1 MAEDLMNTQT
11 GGPGETI
18 QLQPEVQTTPEQ
30 FDVKIN
36 PPVDSEPVSTETPA
50 EVATVPTQE
59 ESKILPTQTPI
70 IEEQQPIMEG
80 EPVEPPV
87 TREGMAEV
95 SLSDDSDTRS
105 AVQDLGIPTEAPTM
119 PSQVEEPAELD
130 LSGYTIDGVEQSS
143 NIIPVEEEEVEVA
156 PTFETIDLSKFTID
170 GVEQA
175 VDPEIKKQEKTIKK
189 EYSNTRVTVD
199 EQGKVKVQPKP
210 KPPVKEVD
218 GELYTYSKRPGVMYK
233 RKGENDWYIDTKG
246 NGNFVKITK
255 NAASRIAELERNA
268 VKVGAKKE
276 EKKQPLTEATKIIQ
290 ARFGD
295 VKDFTATEMLTSGG
309 DPFIT
314 KGLNFKELTKS
325 SEPTKSDMY
334 TNSGQINFNY
344 DPNYAKASKE
354 QRALLDMKESKPE
367 GTYRFPGSD
376 ALYQKK
382 GTAWFKDSS
391 GTGKNYKPL
400 SKGDVAKRE
409 AALEEKAIPVS
420 EYTVAF
426 NVAANIAQTKKFKP
440 EIKPVDVNAVQEIQ
454 EKYTFDEAKNFADK
468 DLMQMFAKNNTFS
481 GKQLTDMLEIQK
493 QAKQIIGDGNYDPIK
508 GKAIEGLMTD
518 LNEYYDQAKSINET
532 INSAYSKD
540 MSLDRYSLEEKRKE
554 YQNILD
560 VSGSTNDFQD
570 YAKQTF
576 ESTLKIADFIQDA
589 IDDGKMLYD
598 RENGGYKF
606 STNIT
611 STEREYLEKKLG
623 SYVSEYKKNLGT
635 RFESIN
641 DEITDLK
648 GTMRENLVKISS
660 VKEKMS
666 KLNSDSPEYKE
677 LSKELWSLTSE
688 NKQIDKDISNKQS
701 LKSTVFHTE
710 PKKLAASLK
719 PTGSAQVIFNAL
731 PENLS
736 SKQKFDLF
744 YKQLLEKNNRLE
756 KENNIN
762 GNNLAGKLSQYG
774 RELLDWGGYFSLS
787 DSEKEWLNNKSML
800 NQLSPLYF
808 NNDFGITE
816 TSGGFYDSFINGFGQ
831 LLAPKASRAQGYFNQ
846 SEAASTIMNTL
857 AEQGFNKDDIVDDNY
872 LKALKDKSNV
882 DFWSREQF
890 GGMTGTTFG
899 IIAPLIATKK
909 IPAGSLRLLGRIE
922 NLVTKTKNA
931 ENIALFMTRAENV
944 FDSTLKATKYG
955 KYLVN
960 PIKTGLEFEATGRI
974 FGSTQD
980 EMYFLSG
987 FTGGIASEAFA
998 GVVSKLPTNKV
1009 YDYMKSMFG
1018 GQTDRAVNVIKKIGE
1033 LNTRGLVETAE
1044 EFGNELSNIYTDELR
1059 TKGFF
1064 DEVKSQF
1071 GDLDKVQEFVIS
1083 TFIMGAAFGL
1093 VDSDKKRAAYE
1104 SLSPEKKSQVDEV
1117 LNSVKNDMESAEDKV
1132 DEYIDE
1138 QTEEIDRKQ
1147 QFEKE
1152 PQKEVKTDDLGEI
1165 QFDAENVQE
1174 TSEGR
1179 PSVVAESKEEPAS
1192 FTEPI
1197 DLTKLEEDA
1206 TKDQTGIPSEE
1217 RKGEESIET
1226 KPVAEAGKEEI
1237 SPSGVVQEKQEV
1249 TPKVYV
1255 SGITDAGYESITDEE
1270 GPGDI
1275 RQEISYQTGENK
1287 GTEIIK
1293 GNDGK
1298 TYATAWSIRG
1308 GDNKRIRDV
1317 ARRLGWISASVE
1329 IKEGATQEE
1338 IDNAKKLA
1346 EQKLNAILPS
1356 VTEGKLVP
1364 ASTKEALSKSEAVTP
1379 VTETTTPVT
1388 TEVKTETPVSESE
1401 KSDIE
1406 NIEYKNNTFSA
1417 VYSPTN
1423 ESRIFGSYTEAS
1435 QWIENKY
1442 KTKTEEPS
1450 SDIKT
1455 FGDRIINGKDIKSD
1469 ADKKFYEENKEAIDT
1484 YVEENKQTRVTE
1496 VAPATTTMF
1505 SEASDINKI
1514 KNKEERLAAETAY
1527 QEKHG
1532 VPYKKVSKIDT
1543 NFANIV
1549 KGLQKN
1555 NLIEKEC

>member
-11 GGPGETI
+11 GGTGETI

-59 ESKILPTQTPI
+59 ESKILPTQTPV
-70 IEEQQPIMEG
+70 IEEPASITEG
-80 EPVEPPV
+80 EPIKPPV
-87 TREGMAEV
+87 TREEMTEV

-105 AVQDLGIPTEAPTM
+105 AIQDLGIPTEAPTM
-119 PSQVEEPAELD
+119 PSQVEAPAELD

-143 NIIPVEEEEVEVA
+143 NIIPTEVEEVEEIQTS
-156 PTFETIDLSKFTID
+156 PNFESVDLSNFTID

-175 VDPEIKKQEKTIKK
+175 ADPEVKKQK
-189 EYSNTRVTVD
+189 EVVKNQYTNTRVDID
-199 EQGKVKVQPKP
+199 EQGKVKVKP
-210 KPPVKEVD
+210 KQPPKDKVD

-255 NAASRIAELERNA
+255 NAESRIAELEKNA

-276 EKKQPLTEATKIIQ
+276 QKKQPLTEATKIIQ

-309 DPFIT
+309 DPFVT

-354 QRALLDMKESKPE
+354 QKALLDMKESKPE

-376 ALYQKK
+376 ALYEKR

-409 AALEEKAIPVS
+409 AALEAKAVPVS

-426 NVAANIAQTKKFKP
+426 NVAANIAKTQKLKP

-468 DLMQMFAKNNTFS
+468 DLVQMFAKNQTFS

-540 MSLDRYSLEEKRKE
+540 MSLDRYSLEEKRKD

-623 SYVSEYKKNLGT
+623 SYVSDYKKNLGT

-648 GTMRENLVKISS
+648 GTMRDNLVKISS
-660 VKEKMS
+660 LKDKMS

-688 NKQIDKDISNKQS
+688 NKQMSKDIDNKQS

-710 PKKLAASLK
+710 PKKLVASLK

-744 YKQLLEKNNRLE
+744 YKQLIDKNNRLE

-762 GNNLAGKLSQYG
+762 GNSLSGKLSQYG
-774 RELLDWGGYFSLS
+774 RELLDWGGYISLS
-787 DSEKEWLNNKSML
+787 NEEKEWLDNKSML

-816 TSGGFYDSFINGFGQ
+816 SSGGFYDSFVNSFGQ
-831 LLAPKASRAQGYFNQ
+831 LLAPKASKAAGYINQ
-846 SEAASTIMNTL
+846 SEAANTIMNTL
-857 AEQGFNKDDIVDDNY
+857 SEQGFGKDDIVDDNY

-890 GGMTGTTFG
+890 GGMIGTTAG
-899 IIAPLIATKK
+899 IIAPLIVTKK
-909 IPAGSLRLLGRIE
+909 IPASSLRMLGRVE

-931 ENIALFMTRAENV
+931 ENLALFMTRAENV

-955 KYLVN
+955 KYLAN
-960 PIKTGLEFEATGRI
+960 PIKTGLEYEATGRI

-998 GVVSKLPTNKV
+998 GVISKLPTNKV
-1009 YDYMKSMFG
+1009 YGYMKSMFG

-1093 VDSDKKRAAYE
+1093 VDSDKKRAAYDA
-1104 SLSPEKKSQVDEV
+1104 LSPEKKAQVDEV
-1117 LNSVKNDMESAEDKV
+1117 LSSVKQDMESAEDNV
-1132 DEYIDE
+1132 DKYVDE
-1138 QTEEIDRKQ
+1138 QTEEVERKQ

-1165 QFDAENVQE
+1165 QFDSENVQE

-1179 PSVVAESKEEPAS
+1179 PSVVAESKEDPAS

-1206 TKDQTGIPSEE
+1206 TKDQAGIPGEE
-1217 RKGEESIET
+1217 RKGEE
-1226 KPVAEAGKEEI
+1226 PVQAE
-1237 SPSGVVQEKQEV
+1237 
-1249 TPKVYV
+1249 
-1255 SGITDAGYESITDEE
+1255 
-1270 GPGDI
+1270 
-1275 RQEISYQTGENK
+1275 
-1287 GTEIIK
+1287 
-1293 GNDGK
+1293 
-1298 TYATAWSIRG
+1298 
-1308 GDNKRIRDV
+1308 
-1317 ARRLGWISASVE
+1317 
-1329 IKEGATQEE
+1329 
-1338 IDNAKKLA
+1338 
-1346 EQKLNAILPS
+1346 
-1356 VTEGKLVP
+1356 
-1364 ASTKEALSKSEAVTP
+1364 P
-1379 VTETTTPVT
+1379 VTETSKEEVSPSGMVQEEQEPPQ
-1388 TEVKTETPVSESE
+1388 EVKTETPVSESE

-1406 NIEYKNNTFSA
+1406 NIEYKNNTFTA

-1423 ESRIFGSYTEAS
+1423 ESRIFSSYTES
-1435 QWIENKY
+1435 RQWIENKY
-1442 KTKTEEPS
+1442 KTKTEGPS
-1450 SDIKT
+1450 TEVKT
-1455 FGDRIINGKDIKSD
+1455 FADRIINGKEITSEKDT
-1469 ADKKFYEENKEAIDT
+1469 KFYEENKEQIDSYIKEQEKT
-1484 YVEENKQTRVTE
+1484 QVKVKQATPVT
-1496 VAPATTTMF
+1496 ATMF
-1505 SEASDINKI
+1505 TEASDINKI

-1532 VPYKKVSKIDT
+1532 VPHKKVSKIDT
-1543 NFANIV
+1543 NFASIV

>member
-143 NIIPVEEEEVEVA
+143 NIIPVEEEVETA
-156 PTFETIDLSKFTID
+156 PNFESIDLSKFTID

-233 RKGENDWYIDTKG
+233 RKGDNDWYIDTKG

-295 VKDFTATEMLTSGG
+295 IKDFTATEMLTSGG
-309 DPFIT
+309 DPIVT

-325 SEPTKSDMY
+325 NQPTKTDVY

-409 AALEEKAIPVS
+409 AALEAKAVPVS

-440 EIKPVDVNAVQEIQ
+440 EIKPVDVNSIQEIQ

-518 LNEYYDQAKSINET
+518 LNEYYDQAKAINEK

-540 MSLDRYSLEEKRKE
+540 MSLDRYNLEEKRKD
-554 YQNILD
+554 YMDLLD

-606 STNIT
+606 SNNLTA
-611 STEREYLEKKLG
+611 LEKKYLEAG
-623 SYVSEYKKNLGT
+623 LAKQIEEYNKVQESKFSSLNTDINNLKST
-635 RFESIN
+635 FR
-641 DEITDLK
+641 D
-648 GTMRENLVKISS
+648 NLVKISS
-660 VKEKMS
+660 IKDRMS
-666 KLNSDSPEYKE
+666 KMNSESEQYKE

-688 NKQIDKDISNKQS
+688 NKSIDKDIANKRS

-710 PKKLAASLK
+710 PKKLVASLK
-719 PTGSAQVIFNAL
+719 PTESAQVIFSAL

-744 YKQLLEKNNRLE
+744 YKQLIDKNNRLE
-756 KENNIN
+756 KENNID
-762 GNNLAGKLSQYG
+762 GKSLSGKLSQYG
-774 RELLDWGGYFSLS
+774 RELLDWGGYISLS
-787 DSEKEWLNNKSML
+787 KTEKEWLNNRAML

-808 NNDFGITE
+808 NNDFGFTE
-816 TSGGFYDSFINGFGQ
+816 SSGGFYNSFVNAFGQ
-831 LLAPKASRAQGYFNQ
+831 LLAPKSSKAAGYINQ
-846 SEAASTIMNTL
+846 SEAANTIMNTL
-857 AEQGFNKDDIVDDNY
+857 AEQGFSKDDIVDDNY

-890 GGMTGTTFG
+890 GGMLGTTFG
-899 IIAPLIATKK
+899 IIAPLVVTKK
-909 IPAGSLRLLGRIE
+909 IPASSLRLAGRVE

-931 ENIALFMTRAENV
+931 ENLALFMTRAENV

-1009 YDYMKSMFG
+1009 YGYMKSMFG

-1071 GDLDKVQEFVIS
+1071 GDLDRVQEFVIS

-1093 VDSDKKRAAYE
+1093 VDSEKKRAAYE
-1104 SLSPEKKSQVDEV
+1104 SLSPEKKAQVDEV

-1132 DEYIDE
+1132 DEYVNE

-1206 TKDQTGIPSEE
+1206 TKNQAGIPSEE
-1217 RKGEESIET
+1217 RKGEEPIET
-1226 KPVAEAGKEEI
+1226 QPVAETSQEEV
-1237 SPSGVVQEKQEV
+1237 SPSGVVQEEQEV
-1249 TPKVYV
+1249 
-1255 SGITDAGYESITDEE
+1255 S
-1270 GPGDI
+1270 
-1275 RQEISYQTGENK
+1275 
-1287 GTEIIK
+1287 
-1293 GNDGK
+1293 
-1298 TYATAWSIRG
+1298 
-1308 GDNKRIRDV
+1308 
-1317 ARRLGWISASVE
+1317 
-1329 IKEGATQEE
+1329 QEE
-1338 IDNAKKLA
+1338 IDDYKSSLINKLEQFKEDRNSEQYGWYVELMEKELKELNEDPNTFFAKRKIDDEIRNIQIQSDRERTDLSD
-1346 EQKLNAILPS
+1346 KVKSLMDNR
-1356 VTEGKLVP
+1356 
-1364 ASTKEALSKSEAVTP
+1364 EALSAQERKSIFFTKKKELKALDEEIDKSLKEMKSLNDKEFEEVSNLKKRKEELDKRKEAKLTTATP
-1379 VTETTTPVT
+1379 VATE
-1388 TEVKTETPVSESE
+1388 
-1401 KSDIE
+1401 
-1406 NIEYKNNTFSA
+1406 
-1417 VYSPTN
+1417 
-1423 ESRIFGSYTEAS
+1423 
-1435 QWIENKY
+1435 
-1442 KTKTEEPS
+1442 TKTEGPAP
-1450 SDIKT
+1450 DIKT

-1484 YVEENKQTRVTE
+1484 YVEENKQTKVTE
-1496 VAPATTTMF
+1496 AAPVTTTMF
-1505 SEASDINKI
+1505 TEASDINKI

>member
-1 MAEDLMNTQT
+1 
-11 GGPGETI
+11 
-18 QLQPEVQTTPEQ
+18 
-30 FDVKIN
+30 
-36 PPVDSEPVSTETPA
+36 
-50 EVATVPTQE
+50 
-59 ESKILPTQTPI
+59 
-70 IEEQQPIMEG
+70 
-80 EPVEPPV
+80 
-87 TREGMAEV
+87 
-95 SLSDDSDTRS
+95 
-105 AVQDLGIPTEAPTM
+105 M
-119 PSQVEEPAELD
+119 PSQVEAPAELD

-143 NIIPVEEEEVEVA
+143 NIIPTEVEEVEEIQTS
-156 PTFETIDLSKFTID
+156 PNFESVDLSNFTID

-175 VDPEIKKQEKTIKK
+175 ADPEVKRQK
-189 EYSNTRVTVD
+189 EVVKNQYANTRVDID
-199 EQGKVKVQPKP
+199 EQGKVKVKP
-210 KPPVKEVD
+210 KQPPKDKVD

-255 NAASRIAELERNA
+255 NAESRIAELEKNA

-276 EKKQPLTEATKIIQ
+276 QKKQPLTEATKIIQ

-309 DPFIT
+309 DPFVT

-354 QRALLDMKESKPE
+354 QKALLDMKESKPE

-376 ALYQKK
+376 ALYEKR

-409 AALEEKAIPVS
+409 AALEAKAVPVS

-426 NVAANIAQTKKFKP
+426 NVAANIAKTQKLKP

-468 DLMQMFAKNNTFS
+468 DLVQMFAKNQTFS

-540 MSLDRYSLEEKRKE
+540 MSLDRYNLEEKRKD

-623 SYVSEYKKNLGT
+623 SYVSDYKKNLGT

-648 GTMRENLVKISS
+648 GTMRDNLVKISS
-660 VKEKMS
+660 LKDKMS

-688 NKQIDKDISNKQS
+688 NKQMSKDIDNKQS

-710 PKKLAASLK
+710 PKKLVASLK

-744 YKQLLEKNNRLE
+744 YKQLIDKNNRLE

-762 GNNLAGKLSQYG
+762 GNSLAGKLSQYG
-774 RELLDWGGYFSLS
+774 RELLDWGGYISLS
-787 DSEKEWLNNKSML
+787 NEEKEWLDNKSML

-816 TSGGFYDSFINGFGQ
+816 SSGGFYDSFVNSFGQ
-831 LLAPKASRAQGYFNQ
+831 LLAPKASKAAGYINQ
-846 SEAASTIMNTL
+846 SEAANTIMNTL
-857 AEQGFNKDDIVDDNY
+857 SEQGFDKDDIVDDNY

-890 GGMTGTTFG
+890 GGMIGTTAG
-899 IIAPLIATKK
+899 IIAPLIVTKK
-909 IPAGSLRLLGRIE
+909 IPASSLRMLGRVE

-931 ENIALFMTRAENV
+931 ENLALFMTRAENV

-955 KYLVN
+955 KYLAN
-960 PIKTGLEFEATGRI
+960 PIKTGLEYEATGRI

-998 GVVSKLPTNKV
+998 GVISKLPTNKV
-1009 YDYMKSMFG
+1009 YGYMKSMFG

-1093 VDSDKKRAAYE
+1093 VDSDKKRAAYDA
-1104 SLSPEKKSQVDEV
+1104 LSPEKKAQVDEV
-1117 LNSVKNDMESAEDKV
+1117 LSSVKQDMESAEDNV
-1132 DEYIDE
+1132 DKYVDE
-1138 QTEEIDRKQ
+1138 QTEEVERKQ

-1179 PSVVAESKEEPAS
+1179 PSVVAESKEDPAS

-1206 TKDQTGIPSEE
+1206 TKDQAGIPGEE
-1217 RKGEESIET
+1217 RKGEEPVQAEPVTET
-1226 KPVAEAGKEEI
+1226 SQEEV
-1237 SPSGVVQEKQEV
+1237 SPSGVVQEEQKVSQKEIDDYKSSLTRKIEQLQGDERYSSNLEEYQNELNELNEDPDTFFAKRKIDDEIRNFQIQSDRTRTELSDKVKSLMDKRETLSAQE
-1249 TPKVYV
+1249 KK
-1255 SGITDAGYESITDEE
+1255 SIFFT
-1270 GPGDI
+1270 
-1275 RQEISYQTGENK
+1275 K
-1287 GTEIIK
+1287 K
-1293 GNDGK
+1293 
-1298 TYATAWSIRG
+1298 
-1308 GDNKRIRDV
+1308 
-1317 ARRLGWISASVE
+1317 
-1329 IKEGATQEE
+1329 KELKALDEE
-1338 IDNAKKLA
+1338 IDKSLK
-1346 EQKLNAILPS
+1346 EMKSLNDKEFEEVSNLRKRK
-1356 VTEGKLVP
+1356 EGLDKQ
-1364 ASTKEALSKSEAVTP
+1364 KEAKASAVTTP
-1379 VTETTTPVT
+1379 VATETTTPIT
-1388 TEVKTETPVSESE
+1388 TEVKTEGPS
-1401 KSDIE
+1401 
-1406 NIEYKNNTFSA
+1406 
-1417 VYSPTN
+1417 
-1423 ESRIFGSYTEAS
+1423 TEV
-1435 QWIENKY
+1435 
-1442 KTKTEEPS
+1442 
-1450 SDIKT
+1450 KT
-1455 FGDRIINGKDIKSD
+1455 FADRMINGKEITSEKDT
-1469 ADKKFYEENKEAIDT
+1469 KFYEENKEQIDSYIKEQEKT
-1484 YVEENKQTRVTE
+1484 QAKVKQATPVT
-1496 VAPATTTMF
+1496 ATMF
-1505 SEASDINKI
+1505 TEASDINKI

-1532 VPYKKVSKIDT
+1532 VPHKKVSKIDT
-1543 NFANIV
+1543 NFASIV

>member
-11 GGPGETI
+11 GGTGETI

-59 ESKILPTQTPI
+59 ESKILPTQTPV
-70 IEEQQPIMEG
+70 IEEPTSITEG
-80 EPVEPPV
+80 EPIKPPV
-87 TREGMAEV
+87 TREEMTEV

-105 AVQDLGIPTEAPTM
+105 AIQDLGIPTEAPTM
-119 PSQVEEPAELD
+119 PSQVEAPAELD

-143 NIIPVEEEEVEVA
+143 NIIPTEVEEVEEIQTS
-156 PTFETIDLSKFTID
+156 PNFESVDLSNFTID

-175 VDPEIKKQEKTIKK
+175 ADPEVKRQK
-189 EYSNTRVTVD
+189 EVVKNQYANTRVDID
-199 EQGKVKVQPKP
+199 EQGKVKVKP
-210 KPPVKEVD
+210 KQPPKDKVD

-255 NAASRIAELERNA
+255 NAESRIAELEKNA

-276 EKKQPLTEATKIIQ
+276 QKKQPLTEATKIIQ

-309 DPFIT
+309 DPFVT

-354 QRALLDMKESKPE
+354 QKALLDMKESKPE

-376 ALYQKK
+376 ALYEKR

-409 AALEEKAIPVS
+409 AALEAKAVPVS

-426 NVAANIAQTKKFKP
+426 NVAANIAKTQKLKP

-468 DLMQMFAKNNTFS
+468 DLVQMFAKNQTFS

-540 MSLDRYSLEEKRKE
+540 MSLDRYNLEEKRKD

-623 SYVSEYKKNLGT
+623 SYVSDYKKNLGT

-648 GTMRENLVKISS
+648 GTMRDNLVKISS
-660 VKEKMS
+660 LKDKMS

-688 NKQIDKDISNKQS
+688 NKQMSKDIDNKQS

-710 PKKLAASLK
+710 PKKLVASLK

-744 YKQLLEKNNRLE
+744 YKQLIDKNNRLE

-762 GNNLAGKLSQYG
+762 GNSLAGKLSQYG
-774 RELLDWGGYFSLS
+774 RELLDWGGYISLS
-787 DSEKEWLNNKSML
+787 NEEKEWLDNKSML

-816 TSGGFYDSFINGFGQ
+816 SSGGFYDSFVNSFGQ
-831 LLAPKASRAQGYFNQ
+831 LLAPKASKAAGYINQ
-846 SEAASTIMNTL
+846 SEAANTIMNTL
-857 AEQGFNKDDIVDDNY
+857 SEQGFDKDDIVDDNY

-890 GGMTGTTFG
+890 GGMIGTTAG
-899 IIAPLIATKK
+899 IIAPLIVTKK
-909 IPAGSLRLLGRIE
+909 IPASSLRMLGRVE

-931 ENIALFMTRAENV
+931 ENLALFMTRAENV
-944 FDSTLKATKYG
+944 FDRTLKATKYG

-960 PIKTGLEFEATGRI
+960 PIKTGLEYEATGRI

-998 GVVSKLPTNKV
+998 GVISKLPTNKV
-1009 YDYMKSMFG
+1009 YGYMKSMFG

-1093 VDSDKKRAAYE
+1093 VDSDKKRAAYDA
-1104 SLSPEKKSQVDEV
+1104 LSPEKKAQVDEV
-1117 LNSVKNDMESAEDKV
+1117 LSSVKQDMESAEDNV
-1132 DEYIDE
+1132 DKYVDE
-1138 QTEEIDRKQ
+1138 QTEEVERKQ

-1179 PSVVAESKEEPAS
+1179 PSVVAESKEDPAS

-1206 TKDQTGIPSEE
+1206 TKDQAGIPGEE
-1217 RKGEESIET
+1217 RKGEEPVQAEPVTET
-1226 KPVAEAGKEEI
+1226 SQEEV
-1237 SPSGVVQEKQEV
+1237 SPSGVVQEEQKVSQKEIDDYKSSLTRKIEQLQGDERYSSNLEEYQNELNELNEDPDTFFAKRKIDDEIRNFQIQSDRTRTELSDKVKSLMDKRETLSAQE
-1249 TPKVYV
+1249 KK
-1255 SGITDAGYESITDEE
+1255 SIFFT
-1270 GPGDI
+1270 
-1275 RQEISYQTGENK
+1275 K
-1287 GTEIIK
+1287 K
-1293 GNDGK
+1293 
-1298 TYATAWSIRG
+1298 
-1308 GDNKRIRDV
+1308 
-1317 ARRLGWISASVE
+1317 
-1329 IKEGATQEE
+1329 KELKALDEE
-1338 IDNAKKLA
+1338 IDKSLK
-1346 EQKLNAILPS
+1346 EMKSLNDKEFEEVSNLRKRK
-1356 VTEGKLVP
+1356 EGLDKQ
-1364 ASTKEALSKSEAVTP
+1364 KEAKASAVTTP
-1379 VTETTTPVT
+1379 VATETTTPIT
-1388 TEVKTETPVSESE
+1388 TEVKTEGPS
-1401 KSDIE
+1401 
-1406 NIEYKNNTFSA
+1406 
-1417 VYSPTN
+1417 
-1423 ESRIFGSYTEAS
+1423 TEV
-1435 QWIENKY
+1435 
-1442 KTKTEEPS
+1442 
-1450 SDIKT
+1450 KT
-1455 FGDRIINGKDIKSD
+1455 FADRMINGKEITSEKDT
-1469 ADKKFYEENKEAIDT
+1469 KFYEENKEQIDSYIKEQEKT
-1484 YVEENKQTRVTE
+1484 QVKVKQATPVT
-1496 VAPATTTMF
+1496 ATMF
-1505 SEASDINKI
+1505 NEASDINKI

-1532 VPYKKVSKIDT
+1532 VPHKKVSKIDT
-1543 NFANIV
+1543 NFASIV

>member
-59 ESKILPTQTPI
+59 ESIIEPTAPV
-70 IEEQQPIMEG
+70 IEEQQTITEEEPI
-80 EPVEPPV
+80 EPPV

-95 SLSDDSDTRS
+95 SLSDDADTRS
-105 AVQDLGIPTEAPTM
+105 AIQDLGIPTEAPAM
-119 PSQVEEPAELD
+119 PSEVEEPEELD
-130 LSGYTIDGVEQSS
+130 LSGYTIDGAEQAA
-143 NIIPVEEEEVEVA
+143 NIIPVEEEVEIA
-156 PTFETIDLSKFTID
+156 PNFETVDLSKFTID

-175 VDPEIKKQEKTIKK
+175 VDPEVKKQEKTIKK
-189 EYSNTRVTVD
+189 EYANTRVTVD

-218 GELYTYSKRPGVMYK
+218 GELYTYKERPGVMYK

-255 NAASRIAELERNA
+255 NAKSRIAELERNA

-295 VKDFTATEMLTSGG
+295 IKDFTATEMLTSGG
-309 DPFIT
+309 DPIVT

-325 SEPTKSDMY
+325 NQPTKTDMY

-354 QRALLDMKESKPE
+354 QRALLDIQESKPE
-367 GTYRFPGSD
+367 GIYRFPGSD
-376 ALYQKK
+376 ALYEKR
-382 GTAWFKDSS
+382 GEAWFKDSS
-391 GTGKNYKPL
+391 GTGKNFQRL
-400 SKGDVAKRE
+400 SKGDVSKRE
-409 AALEEKAIPVS
+409 AALEAKAVPAS
-420 EYTVAF
+420 AYTVAF
-426 NVAANIAQTKKFKP
+426 NVAANVAKTKKFKP
-440 EIKPVDVNAVQEIQ
+440 EIKPVDFTLVDEIQ

-468 DLMQMFAKNNTFS
+468 DLVQMFAKNKTFS

-493 QAKQIIGDGNYDPIK
+493 QAKQIIGDGKYDPIK
-508 GKAIEGLMTD
+508 GKAIEELMTD
-518 LNEYYDQAKSINET
+518 LNEYYDQAKAINET

-540 MSLDRYSLEEKRKE
+540 MSLDRYNLEEKRKE

-611 STEREYLEKKLG
+611 STERQYLEKKLG
-623 SYVSEYKKNLGT
+623 GYISDYKKNLGT

-710 PKKLAASLK
+710 PKKLVASLK
-719 PTGSAQVIFNAL
+719 PTDSAQVIFNAL

-744 YKQLLEKNNRLE
+744 YKQLLDKNNRLE
-756 KENNIN
+756 KDNNIN
-762 GNNLAGKLSQYG
+762 GNSLAGKLSQYG
-774 RELLDWGGYFSLS
+774 REMLDWGGYFSLT
-787 DSEKEWLNNKSML
+787 DAEKEWLNNKAML

-808 NNDFGITE
+808 NNDFGFTE
-816 TSGGFYDSFINGFGQ
+816 ASGGFYNSFVNSFSQ
-831 LLAPKASRAQGYFNQ
+831 LLAPKASKAAGYINQ
-846 SEAASTIMNTL
+846 SEAANTIMNTL
-857 AEQGFNKDDIVDDNY
+857 SEQGFGKDDIVDSNY
-872 LKALKDKSNV
+872 LKALKEKTNV

-890 GGMTGTTFG
+890 GGMIGTTAG
-899 IIAPLIATKK
+899 IIAPLIVTKK
-909 IPAGSLRLLGRIE
+909 IPASSLRMLGRVE

-960 PIKTGLEFEATGRI
+960 PIKTGLEFEATGRV

-987 FTGGIASEAFA
+987 LAGGLASEAFA
-998 GVVSKLPTNKV
+998 GLVSKLPTNKV
-1009 YDYMKSMFG
+1009 YGYMKSMFG
-1018 GQTDRAVNVIKKIGE
+1018 SQTDRAVNVIKRIGE
-1033 LNTRGLVETAE
+1033 LNVQGAKETAE

-1071 GDLDKVQEFVIS
+1071 GDFDRVQEFVIS
-1083 TFIMGAAFGL
+1083 TFIMGAAFGI

-1104 SLSPEKKSQVDEV
+1104 SLSPEKKAQVDEV
-1117 LNSVKNDMESAEDKV
+1117 LNAVREDMQSAEDNV
-1132 DEYIDE
+1132 DKYVDE

-1147 QFEKE
+1147 KFEKE
-1152 PQKEVKTDDLGEI
+1152 PQKEVKTNDLGEI
-1165 QFDAENVQE
+1165 EFDAENIKE
-1174 TSEGR
+1174 ASEGR
-1179 PSVVAESKEEPAS
+1179 PSVVAEAKDDPAS

-1197 DLTKLEEDA
+1197 DLTKLEENA
-1206 TKDQTGIPSEE
+1206 EENKPGIPSEK
-1217 RKGEESIET
+1217 RVGEEPIET
-1226 KPVAEAGKEEI
+1226 KSVAEPSKEEA
-1237 SPSGVVQEKQEV
+1237 GVNRMVQEEQKITVNPSQGYSFTYESENDIPDELKGV
-1249 TPKVYV
+1249 TPINRSESTVGRGRQAKTNIRLTF
-1255 SGITDAGYESITDEE
+1255 SGQQLIDSG
-1270 GPGDI
+1270 
-1275 RQEISYQTGENK
+1275 
-1287 GTEIIK
+1287 
-1293 GNDGK
+1293 
-1298 TYATAWSIRG
+1298 
-1308 GDNKRIRDV
+1308 
-1317 ARRLGWISASVE
+1317 LGQ
-1329 IKEGATQEE
+1329 QEE
-1338 IDNAKKLA
+1338 
-1346 EQKLNAILPS
+1346 QGPS
-1356 VTEGKLVP
+1356 
-1364 ASTKEALSKSEAVTP
+1364 A
-1379 VTETTTPVT
+1379 
-1388 TEVKTETPVSESE
+1388 EVKT
-1401 KSDIE
+1401 
-1406 NIEYKNNTFSA
+1406 FA
-1417 VYSPTN
+1417 
-1423 ESRIFGSYTEAS
+1423 
-1435 QWIENKY
+1435 
-1442 KTKTEEPS
+1442 
-1450 SDIKT
+1450 
-1455 FGDRIINGKDIKSD
+1455 DRIINGKKITSPED
-1469 ADKKFYEENKEAIDT
+1469 AQFYENNKEEIET
-1484 YVEENKQTRVTE
+1484 YLKDVREQELAQAKGE
-1496 VAPATTTMF
+1496 VKEAAPVTTTMF
-1505 SEASDINKI
+1505 TEASDIRKI
-1514 KNKEERLAAETAY
+1514 KKKAERVAAEIAFE
-1527 QEKHG
+1527 EKHG
-1532 VPYKKVSKIDT
+1532 VPYKKVSNINT
-1543 NFANIV
+1543 NFASIV
-1549 KGLQKN
+1549 KNLQNN